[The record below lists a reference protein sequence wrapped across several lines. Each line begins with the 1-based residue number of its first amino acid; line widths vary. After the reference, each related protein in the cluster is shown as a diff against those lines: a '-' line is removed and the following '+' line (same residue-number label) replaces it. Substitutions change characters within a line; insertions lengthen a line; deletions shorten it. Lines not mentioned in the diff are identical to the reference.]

1 MSLQDEK
8 RQHPRTKV
16 TLPVIVETTQG
27 FQGGEILNISAGGAT
42 GKTGSGQFRTQE
54 KSP

>member
-1 MSLQDEK
+1 MANNQSS
-8 RQHPRTKV
+8 PV
-16 TLPVIVETTQG
+16 TVETTQE
-27 FQGGEILNISAGGAT
+27 FTGGKILNISAGGAT